1 MKWSKLEDAS
11 YIDITLDVLALTK
24 DSTGRDEVMRV
35 KRKPV
40 MIGVPVVMVTALL
53 AVLALWAWGPL
64 GTSGDVQ
71 SSNATLVWN
80 VEYWHRNAAGE
91 VLQHKIDHNAVTPL
105 GKDAAN
111 VRLIGPQLLVN
122 LSENLDI
129 DTYDQIVLANVDLA
143 DGTPLGTGDVLLE
156 VDGGTGNNAGQDTDA
171 VHTNP
176 ADGAFAAGATGVGTV
191 TNQFLA
197 QSGISGSALEMRLVK
212 TLPDDTAA
220 GGAVAIPL
228 SDTLA
233 IIGINVTLADTD
245 TLTIT
250 WTITIS

>member
-1 MKWSKLEDAS
+1 
-11 YIDITLDVLALTK
+11 
-24 DSTGRDEVMRV
+24 
-35 KRKPV
+35 
-40 MIGVPVVMVTALL
+40 MIVGVPVVMVTALL

-71 SSNATLVWN
+71 SSNATLFWN

-91 VLQHKIDHNAVTPL
+91 VLQHKIDRNAVTPL

-122 LSENLDI
+122 LSEALDI

-143 DGTPLGTGDVLLE
+143 DGTPLAIGDVLLL
-156 VDGGTGNNAGQDTDA
+156 VDGGTGDNAGQT
-171 VHTNP
+171 VGVPNFNP
-176 ADGAFAAGATGVGTV
+176 ADGVFAAGATGVGTV

-197 QSGISGSALEMRLVK
+197 QTGISGSALEMRLVK
-212 TLPDDTAA
+212 TLPDDTDVS
-220 GGAVAIPL
+220 AVAIPL

-233 IIGINVTLADTD
+233 IITINVTLADTD
-245 TLTIT
+245 TLTVT